1 MMSMGLVDTHCHL
14 QDPAF
19 DNDREAV
26 IARAV
31 DALDWLV
38 VIGDDLE
45 NSRRALVL
53 SRERIYATAGFHPY
67 HADHVDES
75 ALAAIRRL
83 AAQPCVI
90 AIGEIGLDYFNEF
103 SPRAAQRRA
112 LEMQLDL
119 AQSLCLPAVIHC
131 RDAEDDMLAILRDH
145 AASLPSVIMHCFGG
159 DGLFA
164 KQCLDLGCFIS
175 FAGNVTFPKAH
186 ALRDAAA
193 ATPPD
198 RMLLET
204 DAPYLAPQPRRGRR
218 CEPADV
224 LHTARFL
231 ADFKKMEYEVFC
243 TQTVENAH
251 RAFGVARTENG

>member
-1 MMSMGLVDTHCHL
+1 MALVDTHCHL

-26 IARAV
+26 IARA
-31 DALDWLV
+31 LDTLEWLV

-45 NSRRALVL
+45 NSRRAVAL
-53 SRERIYATAGFHPY
+53 SRERIYATVGYHPY
-67 HADHVDES
+67 HADQVDED
-75 ALAAIRRL
+75 ALAAVRSL
-83 AAQPCVI
+83 ATQPCVI

-103 SPRAAQRRA
+103 SPRTAQRRA

-119 AQSLCLPAVIHC
+119 AQSLCLPAVVHC
-131 RDAEDDMLAILRDH
+131 RAAEEDMLAILKGH

-159 DGLFA
+159 DDVFA
-164 KQCLDLGCFIS
+164 RQCLDLGCFIS
-175 FAGNVTFPKAH
+175 FAGNVTYPKAH
-186 ALRDAAA
+186 TLRDAAA
-193 ATPPD
+193 ETPPD

-218 CEPADV
+218 CDPEDV

-231 ADFKKMEYEVFC
+231 ADHKKMEFEAFC
-243 TQTVENAH
+243 ARTAENAH
-251 RAFGVARTENG
+251 QAFGVKKMGNA